1 MPSEVA
7 SYTVTGTIRETPQV
21 ALYRGRRNADERP
34 VFLKVVSAG
43 QQDPAALLGLEREV
57 AILEGLDLPGV
68 VRTFG
73 LTKLGDSTALVLEDA
88 GETSLDAVVASAPLD
103 LRTFLDTA
111 IAMADILGSIH
122 RQQIIHK
129 DIKPHHFFRKGDAG
143 PLTLVDF
150 GVATR
155 ASLEEPHAA
164 AVGRLEGTLAYMSPE
179 QTGRMNRVVDRRTD
193 FYSLGVTFYQL
204 LTGALPFPSSDPL
217 ELVHSHL
224 ARLPV
229 APDVV
234 VPDLPEVVSA
244 IIMKLLSKNA
254 EERYQDVAGLK
265 ADLESCRH
273 LLAKTGRIATFPLGR
288 EDFSH
293 ELRIPQ
299 KLYGRAAETA
309 ILIETLGRVRRGS
322 VELLLVSGTSGIGK
336 SALVRES
343 NKLLALGGHFVSG
356 KFDQIARSVPYAAF
370 SRAGSDLIRAIL
382 TEPPTALARWRQKI
396 LDALGPNGR
405 LVIDL
410 VPELELVIGP
420 QPKAQELGPT
430 ESQHRFER
438 AIQEFLFAFAS
449 PRHPLVLFLDDLQ
462 WADPASLRLLQLVLA
477 DRHRGH
483 LLVVGGYRDNEVGS
497 DHPLRLALAD
507 LRGAGATV
515 HEIRLE
521 ALKLADI
528 GQLIFD
534 TLGSRSEDVLP
545 LARLVLS
552 KTDGNPFFVNQF
564 LTALHKD
571 ALLSFDSGG
580 RRWTWDLAR
589 IEDSGA
595 TDNVVEFVLAK
606 LNRLTPASRRVL
618 RLAACI
624 GHEFDR
630 DTLAVIAEETPGDVA
645 AHLRESLRDGL
656 LIALDAPE
664 VNPRYR
670 FLHDRVQQAAYSL
683 IDQASKREAHLR
695 IGRLLMA
702 HGPGVADDRVFEIV
716 NHMNIGAALIADPE
730 ERRAVARL
738 NVSAARRARDAAAHS
753 LASKLLSVGLDL
765 LGESAWTLD
774 YELTHTAHL
783 LEAEC
788 AFASGQVD
796 EAFRI
801 VEIIEREAKSAL
813 DRATARDLK
822 TLMLTSM
829 NRMEEAIACGV
840 ETARQLGMDFPGT
853 EEELGPAIGAEF
865 GALGGALAGRTIES
879 LIDLPA
885 MTNRESLA
893 LLNALYQ
900 IIPAATQLRPQVMV
914 LAVAKAVNLALARG
928 NGPMSSYF
936 YVCYGLVQAVMG
948 DYETGYRLGQL
959 GIQLNERTKHHA
971 VDGANHFVFAAFVAA
986 WRKPLSECIYHLK
999 LGLKVSLD
1007 AGDHLHAGYCAC
1019 FHSLYRLFRG
1029 DSLDDLATEL
1039 PDFTELLEK
1048 TKDVVNLQGI
1058 RLLGLLIADLKGRT
1072 ARPGSLE
1079 GPGFDAVAFERQANA
1094 SGNRFLISGYRLFR
1108 AVAAY
1113 LAGDLSPA
1121 FADIAVA
1128 TSRAVPGNFI
1138 APEALF
1144 YHAVIVAGRLRA
1156 EPGCDRV
1163 ALLADLD
1170 QDEKTLR
1177 RWAETSPANF
1187 GYRHQLVAA
1196 ELAALAG
1203 QTAEAQSIYDQ
1214 AIAGAEEQ
1222 GSIFHLALANELAAK
1237 FHELG
1242 GRAKI
1247 ARAYWVDAHAAYRR
1261 WGATLKAQEIEA
1273 HLPAYAREQGTGEMR
1288 VAELDVRSVVKAS
1301 QAISTEIVLS
1311 KLVDSLMRVM
1321 IEQTGAQRGYL
1332 ILRRDGRLWVE
1343 GAAGTAAESADFEP
1357 FELDWAN
1364 ERAGEILPLSILVYA
1379 LRSKEKV
1386 LLGDA
1391 ASQSNFLAD
1400 RYFENNRPR
1409 SLLCLPMLRQGA
1421 LVGLLY
1427 LENSLTDY
1435 AFSAERVAL
1444 VEVLAA
1450 QAAISI
1456 ENATLYDDLE
1466 RRVEDRTRELEASL
1480 RLINENQTQLIEAE
1494 RKAAVAHYEDE
1505 MAIARQIQ
1513 TSILPKRI
1521 EVRGLE
1527 IAASMV
1533 TASEVGGDY
1542 YDVLPTDDGGCWVG
1556 IGDVSGHGLDAG
1568 LMMLMIQSGLGA
1580 LMRRD
1585 ADADPASLVCDLN
1598 RMLHDNVRVRL
1609 GRDDFASLTLV
1620 RFHPDGRF
1628 VFAGAHEDLLVWRAS
1643 SGRVEQIPTLGTWVG
1658 AVADVERDMKNQEGR
1673 LEDGDVMLLYTDGIT
1688 EAQDADG
1695 TQFGIERFAA
1705 LLQRMHAEPATAIC
1719 GRVFE
1724 ESAAWSPIRIDD
1736 QTLVVLRRGT
1746 AR

>member
-1 MPSEVA
+1 MSA
-7 SYTVTGTIRETPQV
+7 DAATYTVTATIRETPQG
-21 ALYRGRRNADERP
+21 ALCRGRRNSDGTP
-34 VFLKVVSAG
+34 VLLKIVSSG
-43 QQDPAALLGLEREV
+43 QQDPAYLLRLEHEYS
-57 AILEGLDLPGV
+57 ILKDLALPGV
-68 VRTFG
+68 ARTFG
-73 LTKLGDSTALVLEDA
+73 LTKIGDGTALVLEDV
-88 GETSLDAVVASAPLD
+88 GERSLDANLASSRLD

-111 IAMADILGSIH
+111 VEMADILGAIH
-122 RQQIIHK
+122 RHHIIHK
-129 DIKPHHFFRKGDAG
+129 DIKPQHFFRKGESG
-143 PLTLVDF
+143 PLTLIDF

-155 ASLEEPHAA
+155 LSLEEPRVT

-179 QTGRMNRVVDRRTD
+179 QTGRMNRVIDRRTD
-193 FYSLGVTFYQL
+193 FYSLGVSAYQL
-204 LTGALPFPSSDPL
+204 LTGELPFPASDPL

-234 VPDLPEVVSA
+234 VPGLPAVVSA
-244 IIMKLLSKNA
+244 IVMKLLAKNA

-265 ADLESCRH
+265 ADLESCRQ
-273 LLAKTGRIATFPLGR
+273 LLAETGAIASFPLGR

-299 KLYGRAAETA
+299 KLYGREAESA
-309 ILIETLGRVRRGS
+309 LLVETLERTRKGA
-322 VELLLVSGTSGIGK
+322 VELLLVSGYSGIGK
-336 SALVRES
+336 SALVGEIH
-343 NKLLALGGHFVSG
+343 KLLSLGGHFVSG
-356 KFDQIARSVPYAAF
+356 KFDQIARSVPYAAL
-370 SRAGSDLIRAIL
+370 SRAGGDLIRAIL
-382 TEPPTALARWRQKI
+382 TEPPQALAGWRQKI
-396 LDALGPNGR
+396 VDALGPNGR
-405 LVIDL
+405 LMIDL

-438 AIQEFLFAFAS
+438 TMQEFLFAFAS

-462 WADPASLRLLQLVLA
+462 WADPASLRLLQLLLM

-483 LLVVGGYRDNEVGS
+483 LLVVGGYRDNEVGP
-497 DHPLRLALAD
+497 DHPLRLAIAD
-507 LRGAGATV
+507 IRGAGATI
-515 HEIRLE
+515 HEIGLE
-521 ALKLADI
+521 ALTLVDI
-528 GQLIFD
+528 TQLISD
-534 TLGSRSEDVLP
+534 TLGSRSEEILP

-571 ALLSFDSGG
+571 GLLSFDGG
-580 RRWTWDLAR
+580 ERRWTWDLAR
-589 IEDSGA
+589 IEGSVA

-606 LNRLTPASRRVL
+606 LNRLAPESRRVL

-645 AHLRESLRDGL
+645 AHLREALREGL
-656 LIALDAPE
+656 VLPLHASE
-664 VNPRYR
+664 VNARYR
-670 FLHDRVQQAAYSL
+670 FLHDRVQQSAYSL
-683 IDQASKREAHLR
+683 IDPASKREAHLR

-702 HGPGVADDRVFEIV
+702 RGPGAGDDHVFEVV

-738 NVSAARRARDAAAHS
+738 NVAAARKARDAAAHS
-753 LASKLLSVGLDL
+753 LATTLLSVGLEL
-765 LGESAWTLD
+765 LGETAWTAD
-774 YELTHTAHL
+774 YDLAHTAHL
-783 LEAEC
+783 LQAEC
-788 AFASGQVD
+788 AFAGGQL
-796 EAFRI
+796 EAAFRI
-801 VEIIEREAKSAL
+801 VEVIEGRAKSAL
-813 DRATARDLK
+813 DRTAARDLK

-840 ETARQLGMDFPGT
+840 ETARLLGMDFPGT
-853 EEELGPAIGAEF
+853 EEDLGPAIGAEL
-865 GALGGALAGRTIES
+865 GALGAALAGRTIES

-885 MTNRESLA
+885 MTDPESLA
-893 LLNALYQ
+893 LLGALYQ
-900 IIPAATQLRPQVMV
+900 IIPAATQLRPQIMV
-914 LAVAKAVNLALARG
+914 LVVAKAVNLALARG

-936 YVCYGLVQAVMG
+936 YVCYGMVQAVMG
-948 DYETGYRLGQL
+948 DSETGYPLGQL
-959 GIQLNERTKHHA
+959 GIKLNEQRKHHA
-971 VDGANHFVFAAFVAA
+971 VDGANHFVFAAFVAG
-986 WRKPLSECIYHLK
+986 WRQHLSECIYHLK

-1007 AGDHLHAGYCAC
+1007 AGDHIHAGYCAS

-1048 TKDVVNLQGI
+1048 TGDVVNLQEI
-1058 RLLGLLIADLKGRT
+1058 RLIGLLIADLKGRT

-1079 GPGFDAVAFERQANA
+1079 GLGFDAVEFERQANA
-1094 SGNRFLISGYRLFR
+1094 SGNRFLISSYRLFR
-1108 AVAAY
+1108 AIAAY
-1113 LAGDLSPA
+1113 LAGDLSSA
-1121 FADIAVA
+1121 FADITEAS
-1128 TSRAVPGNFI
+1128 SRAVPGNFI

-1144 YHAVIVAGRLRA
+1144 YRAIILAGRLRA

-1170 QDEKTLR
+1170 QDEKALR

-1187 GYRHQLVAA
+1187 GHRHQLVAA

-1203 QTAEAQSIYDQ
+1203 QAAAAQSLYDQ
-1214 AIAGAEEQ
+1214 AIAGAEGH
-1222 GSIFHLALANELAAK
+1222 GSISHLALANELAAK

-1247 ARAYWVDAHAAYRR
+1247 ARAYWVDAHAAYRH
-1261 WGATLKAQEIEA
+1261 WGATLKAREIEA
-1273 HLPAYAREQGTGEMR
+1273 HLPAYAREQGTGDMR
-1288 VAELDVRSVVKAS
+1288 VAELDVRAVVKAS

-1357 FELDWAN
+1357 FELDWTN

-1379 LRSKEKV
+1379 LRAKEMV
-1386 LLGDA
+1386 LLGDL

-1427 LENSLTDY
+1427 LENSLTDH
-1435 AFSAERVAL
+1435 AFNAERVEL
-1444 VEVLAA
+1444 LEVLAA

-1456 ENATLYDDLE
+1456 ENATLYDDME

-1494 RKAAVAHYEDE
+1494 RKATVAHYEGE
-1505 MAIARQIQ
+1505 MAIARKIQ
-1513 TSILPKRI
+1513 TSILPKRT

-1542 YDVLPTDDGGCWVG
+1542 YDVLPTADGGCWVG

-1585 ADADPASLVCDLN
+1585 ADANPASLVCHLN
-1598 RMLHDNVRVRL
+1598 TMLHDNVRVRL

-1628 VFAGAHEDLLVWRAS
+1628 VFAGAHEDILVWRAS
-1643 SGRVEQIPTLGTWVG
+1643 SRRVEHIATLGTWVG
-1658 AVADVERDMKNQEGR
+1658 AMADVERDMKNQEGR

-1695 TQFGIERFAA
+1695 TQFGIERFAT
-1705 LLQRMHAEPATAIC
+1705 LLENVHAEPATAIC
-1719 GRVFE
+1719 ARVFA
-1724 ESAAWSPIRIDD
+1724 ESEAWSPIRLDD
-1736 QTLVVLRRGT
+1736 QTLVVLRRGR

>member
-1 MPSEVA
+1 MSSQAVT
-7 SYTVTGTIRETPQV
+7 YTVTATIRETPQV
-21 ALYRGRRNADERP
+21 AFYRGRRNSDERP
-34 VFLKVVSAG
+34 VFLKVVANG
-43 QQDPAALLGLEREV
+43 QQDPAHLLRLEHEYS
-57 AILEGLDLPGV
+57 ILKDLDLPGV
-68 VRTFG
+68 VRTLG
-73 LTKLGDSTALVLEDA
+73 MTKIGDSTALVLEDV
-88 GETSLDAVVASAPLD
+88 GERSLDAVVVSSPLD
-103 LRTFLDTA
+103 LGSFLETA

-122 RQQIIHK
+122 RHQIIHK
-129 DIKPHHFFRKGDAG
+129 DIKPQHFFRKGAAG

-155 ASLEEPHAA
+155 VSLEEPYVA

-193 FYSLGVTFYQL
+193 FYSLGVTYYQL
-204 LTGALPFPSSDPL
+204 LTGALPFPTSDPL

-229 APDVV
+229 APNIA
-234 VPDLPEVVSA
+234 VPELPAVVSE
-244 IIMKLLSKNA
+244 IVMKLLSKNA

-265 ADLESCRH
+265 ADLESCRR
-273 LLAKTGRIATFPLGR
+273 LLAETGAIAAFPLGR

-299 KLYGRAAETA
+299 KLYGREGESA
-309 ILIETLGRVRRGS
+309 ILVATLERVRKGT
-322 VELLLVSGTSGIGK
+322 VELLLVSGYSGIGK
-336 SALVRES
+336 SALVGEVH
-343 NKLLALGGHFVSG
+343 KLLPLGGHFVSG

-370 SRAGSDLIRAIL
+370 SRAGGDLIRAIL
-382 TEPPTALARWRQKI
+382 TEPPKALARWRQEI
-396 LDALGPNGR
+396 LDALGPNAQ

-420 QPKAQELGPT
+420 QPKVQELGPT

-438 AIQEFLFAFAS
+438 TMQEFLFAFAS
-449 PRHPLVLFLDDLQ
+449 PRHSLVLFLDDLQ
-462 WADPASLRLLQLVLA
+462 WADPASLHLLQLVLA

-507 LRGAGATV
+507 LRGTGATV

-521 ALKLADI
+521 ALTLVDI
-528 GQLIFD
+528 GQLISD

-545 LARLVLS
+545 LARLVLN

-571 ALLSFDSGG
+571 GLLSFDSGE

-589 IEDSGA
+589 IEGSVA
-595 TDNVVEFVLAK
+595 TDNVVEFMLAK
-606 LNRLTPASRRVL
+606 LNRLAPPSRRVL

-645 AHLRESLRDGL
+645 AHLREALREGL
-656 LIALDAPE
+656 VIPLAAPE
-664 VNPRYR
+664 ANPRYR

-683 IDQASKREAHLR
+683 IDQASKQAAHLR

-702 HGPGVADDRVFEIV
+702 RSPGGGDDHVFEIV
-716 NHMNIGAALIADPE
+716 NHLNIGAALIADPE

-765 LGESAWTLD
+765 LGKTAWTVD
-774 YELTHTAHL
+774 YELTHTARL
-783 LEAEC
+783 LEADC
-788 AFASGQVD
+788 AFASGQLE

-801 VEIIEREAKSAL
+801 VEDIEGEAKSAL
-813 DRATARDLK
+813 DRVTARDLK

-840 ETARQLGMDFPGT
+840 ETARQLGMSFPASD
-853 EEELGPAIGAEF
+853 EELGPAVGAE
-865 GALGGALAGRTIES
+865 LGVLGDALAGRTVES

-885 MTNRESLA
+885 MTDPASLA
-893 LLNALYQ
+893 LLKALYQ

-914 LAVAKAVNLALARG
+914 LVVAKAVNLALASG

-936 YVCYGLVQAVMG
+936 YLCYGLVQAVMG

-959 GIQLNERTKHHA
+959 GIQLNERKKHHA
-971 VDGANHFVFAAFVAA
+971 VDGANHFVFGAFVAA

-1019 FHSLYRLFRG
+1019 YHSFYRLFRG

-1058 RLLGLLIADLKGRT
+1058 RLVGLLIADLKGRT
-1072 ARPGSLE
+1072 TRPGSLE
-1079 GPGFDAVAFERQANA
+1079 GPGFDAVEFERQANA
-1094 SGNRFLISGYRLFR
+1094 SGNRFLISSYRMFR
-1108 AVAAY
+1108 ALAAY
-1113 LAGDLSPA
+1113 LAGDLSRA
-1121 FADIAVA
+1121 FADITEA
-1128 TSRAVPGNFI
+1128 TSRPVPGSFI
-1138 APEALF
+1138 TPEALI
-1144 YHAVIVAGRLRA
+1144 YRALIGAARLHT
-1156 EPGCDRV
+1156 ESGGDRV
-1163 ALLADLD
+1163 VLLAELD
-1170 QDEKTLR
+1170 KDEKTLL
-1177 RWAETSPANF
+1177 RWAETSPGNF
-1187 GYRHQLVAA
+1187 GHRHKLVAA
-1196 ELAALAG
+1196 ELAALSG
-1203 QTAEAQSIYDQ
+1203 QAAEAQSLYDQ

-1237 FHELG
+1237 FHERG

-1247 ARAYWVDAHAAYRR
+1247 ARAYWVDAHAAYRH

-1273 HLPAYAREQGTGEMR
+1273 HLPAYAREQGAGEMR
-1288 VAELDVRSVVKAS
+1288 VAELDVRAVVKAS
-1301 QAISTEIVLS
+1301 QAISTEIVLP
-1311 KLVDSLMRVM
+1311 KLVESLMRVM
-1321 IEQTGAQRGYL
+1321 IEQAGAQRGFL

-1343 GAAGTAAESADFEP
+1343 GAAGTTTESAEFEP

-1364 ERAGEILPLSILVYA
+1364 ERASEILPLSILVYA

-1391 ASQSNFLAD
+1391 AGQSNFLAD
-1400 RYFENNRPR
+1400 RYFESNRPR

-1435 AFSAERVAL
+1435 AFNAERVAL
-1444 VEVLAA
+1444 LEVLAA

-1456 ENATLYDDLE
+1456 ENATLYDDME

-1494 RKAAVAHYEDE
+1494 RKAAVAHYEGE
-1505 MAIARQIQ
+1505 LAIARKIQ

-1542 YDVLPTDDGGCWVG
+1542 YDVLPTEDGGCWVG

-1585 ADADPASLVCDLN
+1585 ADASPASLVCDLN

-1628 VFAGAHEDLLVWRAS
+1628 VFAGAHEDILVWRAS

-1658 AVADVERDMKNQEGR
+1658 AVADVERDMENQEGR
-1673 LEDGDVMLLYTDGIT
+1673 LGDGDVMLLYTDGIT
-1688 EAQDADG
+1688 EAQDAGG
-1695 TQFGIERFAA
+1695 TQFGIERFTA
-1705 LLQRMHAEPATAIC
+1705 LLESMHAEPATAIC
-1719 GRVFE
+1719 ARVFA
-1724 ESAAWSPIRIDD
+1724 ESAAWSPARVDD